1 VGLADSDLGGS
12 VSRKRTAW
20 DRQKVRG
27 IRILQLIP
35 PAESRIKNKGWLNF
49 DLETVMSRFPAAIA
63 CVCVISAAVSAK
75 AQTDQKKEKSAAAG
89 VVKAEEKKRS
99 GPVQAPAARNL

>member
-1 VGLADSDLGGS
+1 
-12 VSRKRTAW
+12 
-20 DRQKVRG
+20 
-27 IRILQLIP
+27 
-35 PAESRIKNKGWLNF
+35 
-49 DLETVMSRFPAAIA
+49 MSRFLAAIA
-63 CVCVISAAVSAK
+63 CFCVISAK